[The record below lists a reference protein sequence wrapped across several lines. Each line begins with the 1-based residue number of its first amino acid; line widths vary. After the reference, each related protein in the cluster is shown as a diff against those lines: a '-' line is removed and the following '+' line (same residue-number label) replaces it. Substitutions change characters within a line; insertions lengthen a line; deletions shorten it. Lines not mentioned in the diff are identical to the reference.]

1 MMQTTALSSRLRL
14 SGSGLKLL
22 AAVIMLIDHTGAVFL
37 TPLISQAPDTA
48 TAQSLYTAMMVCRC
62 IGRIAFPI
70 FCFLLAEGARYTH
83 SIQKYTF
90 RLFLFALL
98 SEIPFNLA
106 MNASMRYQ
114 SVFNSDYQ
122 SVFFTLLLGLL
133 AIWCM
138 ESIRRAIPWKPLGIL
153 LAVCAAIVFITLG
166 NWLKTDYSGY
176 GVCLILLF
184 YYIPVRWRAVVG
196 LCSALLFFPLEG
208 FIAILTGLSAIPLAL
223 YDGTRGKLGQWG
235 KYWFY
240 AFYPVHL
247 LILAIITFLVV
258 PPLPM
263 F

>member
-1 MMQTTALSSRLRL
+1 MQTTLSSRLRL

-22 AAVIMLIDHTGAVFL
+22 AVVIMLIDHTGAILL
-37 TPLISQAPDTA
+37 TPLISQAPDA
-48 TAQSLYTAMMVCRC
+48 VTAQSLYIAMVICRC

-83 SIQKYTF
+83 SIAKYTL
-90 RLFLFALL
+90 RLFLFALI

-106 MNASMRYQ
+106 MNASMRYW
-114 SVFNSDYQ
+114 SLLNPDYQ

-133 AIWCM
+133 AIWSM
-138 ESIRRAIPWKPLGIL
+138 ESIRRVIPWKPVGIA
-153 LAVCAAIVFITLG
+153 LAVCAALVFITLADL
-166 NWLKTDYSGY
+166 LKTDYAGY

-184 YYIPVRWRAVVG
+184 YYVPVRWRAVVG

-208 FIAILTGLSAIPLAL
+208 LIALLTGLSAIPLAL
-223 YDGTRGKLGQWG
+223 YNGTRGKVGQWG

-247 LILAIITFLVV
+247 LLLAIITFLLV